1 MLLSFPSAVTSLR
14 CADSPFEE
22 RFSRALNDMSR
33 GLPVILVDDFDRE
46 NEADLIA
53 AAETISVS
61 TMALFIR
68 EGSGIV
74 CLCLPEE
81 VLARLE
87 LPQMVASNES
97 CYQTAFTVTVDAR
110 EGITTGVSAQDRV
123 ATIRAAVED
132 NAQPG
137 NLVRPGHVFP
147 LRAAAGGIL
156 TRQGHTEGSVDLVR
170 MAGMKPAAVLCEI
183 TNPDGTMAKGDDV
196 DQFARRL
203 DLVVLSI
210 AELVEYRRRQSG
222 CLTEMQEAMVSR

>member
-1 MLLSFPSAVTSLR
+1 MLLSFPSVVPTFQIAE
-14 CADSPFEE
+14 SPFEE
-22 RFSRALNDMSR
+22 RFRRALNDMRR

-53 AAETISVS
+53 AAETISVP

-81 VLARLE
+81 ALARLE

-97 CYQTAFTVTVDAR
+97 CFQTAFTVTIDAR
-110 EGITTGVSAQDRV
+110 EGISTGVSAQDRV
-123 ATIRAAVED
+123 ATIRAAVEEH
-132 NAQPG
+132 AQPS

-147 LRAAAGGIL
+147 LRAAAGGLL
-156 TRQGHTEGSVDLVR
+156 TRQGHTEGSVDLTI

-196 DQFARRL
+196 GQFARRH
-203 DLVVLSI
+203 DLVTLSI
-210 AELVEYRRRQSG
+210 AELVDYRRRH
-222 CLTEMQEAMVSR
+222 THVREAMG